1 MKKGKFILYKIKY
14 STCLTFISALL
25 LIPTLLFGQN
35 DSLSADELK
44 KLSLE
49 ELMNIEVTSVSRRP
63 EDIREVA
70 SAIQVITQQDIHNSG
85 VKTLPEALRLAS
97 NLQVAQVNASQWAI
111 SARGFTNVL
120 ANKLLVLIDGRTV
133 YTPLYAGV
141 FWDIQNLILEDID
154 RIEVISGPGGT
165 QWGANAVN
173 GVINIITKS
182 SKETRGI
189 FAEAVTGSSVDGLG
203 SVRYG
208 GSLSEDITFRLYG
221 TGFKMGN
228 TLEAN
233 TGLESKDQWS
243 SVHGGFQV
251 DWALSEKSN
260 LTLQQNIYKTR
271 PNPNAIATVGKAI
284 GDNTILRWNK
294 KSSDTY
300 DFQLQAYYDYTERRY
315 PTGLGERL
323 RIYDL
328 DWDNRLKLGG
338 NHMLSFGANIRI
350 RDHEVDNL
358 PLTKF
363 LPDERYMNLYSLF
376 LQDQIS
382 FADDKIRFTLGSKFE
397 HNNFTGIEIQPS
409 ARLSIMASNGQ
420 RFWAAVSRSVKTPSR
435 LDEDIAIFAN
445 PSTIVFSGGEDFKSE
460 TVVAYELGW
469 RSQPM
474 ENVSISLSTFYNQYD
489 FIRSAEPP
497 VPPAVFPSITL
508 GNGVKGNTYGA
519 ELAGT
524 YKVNDW
530 WYLKGGYTVF
540 RKDLKVK
547 PTSRDLNRASAE
559 SNDPGYQL
567 QFQSNVKL
575 GRGFDLGAT
584 YRYIDNLPRP
594 YVPAYGSLDLR
605 LGLKFLEF
613 FEFNLVGQNLLD
625 DRHREFIPSAPSA
638 RQIERG
644 VYGRLTFRY

>member
-1 MKKGKFILYKIKY
+1 
-14 STCLTFISALL
+14 
-25 LIPTLLFGQN
+25 
-35 DSLSADELK
+35 
-44 KLSLE
+44 
-49 ELMNIEVTSVSRRP
+49 MNIEVTSVSRRP

-70 SAIQVITQQDIHNSG
+70 SAIQVITQQDIRNSG

-97 NLQVAQVNASQWAI
+97 NLQVGQVNASQWAI

-133 YTPLYAGV
+133 FTPLYAGV
-141 FWDIQNLILEDID
+141 FWDIQNLILEDVE

-182 SKETRGI
+182 SRDTRGI
-189 FAEAVTGSSVDGLG
+189 FAEVVTGNTVEGLG
-203 SVRYG
+203 SLRYG
-208 GSLSEDITFRLYG
+208 GNLNENVTFRLFG

-228 TLEAN
+228 TIEAN
-233 TGLESKDQWS
+233 TGLESKDKWS
-243 SVHGGFQV
+243 SMHGGFRV
-251 DWALSEKSN
+251 DWAPSAKTNLS
-260 LTLQQNIYKTR
+260 LQQNIYKTR
-271 PNPNAIATVGKAI
+271 PNPNAIATKGKAI
-284 GDNTILRWNK
+284 GDNTILRWNQ
-294 KSSDTY
+294 KSSDKY
-300 DFQLQAYYDYTERRY
+300 DFQLQAYYDYTQRLY

-328 DWDNRLKLGG
+328 DWDNRLSVGER
-338 NHMLSFGANIRI
+338 HILSFGANIRI

-358 PLTKF
+358 PLSKF
-363 LPDERYMNLYSLF
+363 LPAERFLNLYSVF
-376 LQDQIS
+376 VQDQIS
-382 FADDKIRFTLGSKFE
+382 FAEDKIKFTIGSKVE

-409 ARLSIMASNGQ
+409 ARLSISAAKNQTIWG
-420 RFWAAVSRSVKTPSR
+420 AVSRAVKTPSR
-435 LDEDIAIFAN
+435 LDEDIVIYAD
-445 PSTIVFSGGEDFKSE
+445 PTTVFLSGGEDFKSE

-469 RSQPM
+469 RGQL
-474 ENVSISLSTFYNQYD
+474 IDKLSLSLSSFYNQYD

-497 VPPAVFPSITL
+497 TPPAVRPNITL
-508 GNGVKGNTYGA
+508 GNGVKGISYGA

-530 WYLKGGYTVF
+530 WYLKGGYTLF
-540 RKDLKVK
+540 RKELEVK
-547 PTSRDLNRASAE
+547 STSRDLNKASAE

-567 QFQSNVKL
+567 QFQSNFKFSE
-575 GRGFDLGAT
+575 RFDLGVT

-605 LGLKFLEF
+605 LGMKFLTF

-625 DRHREFIPSAPSA
+625 DQHREFIPSAPSP

-644 VYGRLTFRY
+644 VYGRLTFTY